1 MKNQMSRGWSRREF
15 IGGLAL
21 TGTAAVLGWRPE
33 PVMAAVE
40 PPPETTRL
48 RIRRGDTA
56 CWAPMYVAEPLLRE
70 EGFTD
75 VEYVFGQWT
84 DIAKMCRECA
94 IDLTPGFSVST
105 MLNLEQQQPPLK
117 ILSGLH
123 VGCYALVGGKGT
135 RSVRDLKGKTV
146 WAGAIKNDGP
156 HLFFSTIVAYVG
168 LDPRTDI
175 HYAWVN
181 KDEAMRLFREG
192 KIDAFISFPPWPHEL
207 IEQGIGHLLVDTNID
222 KPWSQYF
229 CCMVSGQSYF
239 IKKNPVATKRALRA
253 ILKANDIVARNPRLA
268 TRILIEKKV
277 RNESE
282 YKSILQALKDIPYGK
297 WREYNPED
305 TIRFYALRMRDIG
318 MIESNPQQ
326 FIDQHTDWRFMN
338 ELKKE
343 FRITA
348 W

>member
-1 MKNQMSRGWSRREF
+1 MTNRMSDGWSRRKF
-15 IGGLAL
+15 LGGLAL
-21 TGTAAVLGWRPE
+21 AGTAAALGLRPG
-33 PVMAAVE
+33 PGMASVE

-48 RIRRGDTA
+48 RIRKGDPA
-56 CWAPMYVAEPLLRE
+56 CWAPIYVAEPLLRE

-75 VEYVFGQWT
+75 VQYVSGQT
-84 DIAKMCRECA
+84 ADETRMAREGA
-94 IDLTPGFSVST
+94 IDLSSGFSVVS
-105 MLNLEQQQPPLK
+105 MLNLERQQPPLK

-123 VGCYALVGGKGT
+123 VGCYALVGSE
-135 RSVRDLKGKTV
+135 RIHSVRDLKGKTV
-146 WAGAIKNDGP
+146 WVGAFKNGGP
-156 HLFFSTIVAYVG
+156 HIFFSTIVAYVG

-175 HYAWVN
+175 QYAWVN

-192 KIDAFISFPPWPHEL
+192 KLDAFISFPPWPYEL
-207 IEQGIGHLLVDTNID
+207 IEQGIGHLLIDTNID

-229 CCMVSGQSYF
+229 CCIVSGQKSF
-239 IKKNPVATKRALRA
+239 IKNNPIATKRALRA

-268 TRILIEKKV
+268 TRIVIEKKV
-277 RNESE
+277 RNASE
-282 YKSILQALKDIPYGK
+282 YKSILRALKDIPYGK

-305 TIRFYALRMRDIG
+305 TIRYYALRMRDIG
-318 MIESNPQQ
+318 MIDSNPQQ

-343 FRITA
+343 FGIT